1 MTPGLERYKS
11 RRPPTGSVVL
21 AVVLSDAGSAAASD
35 EVAATAAVALDP
47 MLRREPPA
55 SMTPGEVGLLTE
67 LIDQIA
73 RAA

>member
-1 MTPGLERYKS
+1 
-11 RRPPTGSVVL
+11 
-21 AVVLSDAGSAAASD
+21 
-35 EVAATAAVALDP
+35 

-67 LIDQIA
+67 LIDRIA